1 MSDLLSIILPFTL
14 CLWIGAHSIYIVVVS
29 FKYFF
34 NKKNI
39 KELEN
44 EINHLKNKLKEAS
57 LIIDEYPEN
66 MHNKIPKIEEYLQKK
81 HGLTFE
87 KIEKLILQESY
98 KENNVININNFR
110 KFKK

>member
-1 MSDLLSIILPFTL
+1 MSDLLSIILPFTM
-14 CLWIGAHSIYIVVVS
+14 CLLIGAYSLYIIVAS

-34 NKKNI
+34 NIKNT

-44 EINHLKNKLKEAS
+44 EINHLKNRLKEAS
-57 LIIDEYPEN
+57 LIIDECSD
-66 MHNKIPKIEEYLQKK
+66 MHNKILKIEEYLQKK
-81 HGLTFE
+81 HGLTFD
-87 KIEKLILQESY
+87 KIEELILQESY

>member
-14 CLWIGAHSIYIVVVS
+14 CLWIGAYSFYIIVAS

-34 NKKNI
+34 NKKNT

-44 EINHLKNKLKEAS
+44 EINHLKNKLEEVS
-57 LIIDEYPEN
+57 LIIDDPEN
-66 MHNKIPKIEEYLQKK
+66 MHTKIAR
-81 HGLTFE
+81 
-87 KIEKLILQESY
+87 IEKLILQERY
-98 KENNVININNFR
+98 KENNVRNINNFR

>member
-1 MSDLLSIILPFTL
+1 MSDLLSIIAPFTL
-14 CLWIGAHSIYIVVVS
+14 CLWVGAHSFYIVVVS

-39 KELEN
+39 KELELEN
-44 EINHLKNKLKEAS
+44 EIHHLQNKLKEVS
-57 LIIDEYPEN
+57 LIIDDPEN
-66 MHNKIPKIEEYLQKK
+66 MHTKIA
-81 HGLTFE
+81 

-98 KENNVININNFR
+98 KTNNVININNFR